1 MSNIAFTALIK
12 SKGYNQKRLAEET
25 GIPPGVLSL
34 RINGVND
41 WRWPEVS
48 LICTAL
54 GITYDEFATYFPTSS
69 TIKKSSKPKEPT
81 KRELAVDAIKAFLE
95 YLEQEV

>member
-48 LICTAL
+48 LICAAL
-54 GITYDEFATYFPTSS
+54 GITYDVCNLLSHFQHY
-69 TIKKSSKPKEPT
+69 KE
-81 KRELAVDAIKAFLE
+81 KF
-95 YLEQEV
+95 

>member
-41 WRWPEVS
+41 WR
-48 LICTAL
+48 
-54 GITYDEFATYFPTSS
+54 
-69 TIKKSSKPKEPT
+69 
-81 KRELAVDAIKAFLE
+81 
-95 YLEQEV
+95 